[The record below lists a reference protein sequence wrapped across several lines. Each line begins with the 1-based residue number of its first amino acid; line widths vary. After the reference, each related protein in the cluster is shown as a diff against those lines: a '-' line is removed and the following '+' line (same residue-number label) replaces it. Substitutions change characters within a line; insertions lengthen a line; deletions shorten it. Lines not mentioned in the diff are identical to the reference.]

1 MLCAALRLSP
11 TTRIGAV
18 ATGLLAK
25 AIPGASRESVSSHK
39 ASAPYRSV
47 LSRIRRFLIDILA
60 PRSSTRTAIDVREV
74 GKSVS
79 GPEGTLHIL
88 DNVSLTV
95 SEGDSIAIVGASG
108 SGKTTLLGLLA
119 GLDLPSRG
127 SIALSGQDLGQL
139 DEEARAALRAR
150 EVGFVFQSF
159 HLLPALTA
167 EENIALPLELAGRED
182 PARVREVL
190 EAVGLSARARHYPR
204 QLSGGEQQRVALARA
219 FVARPRILFAD
230 EPTGSLD
237 QATGAQISD
246 LLFALNAT
254 SDTTLVLVT
263 HDMTLAQRCHHIYRI
278 DSSRLHAQTGSAA

>member
-1 MLCAALRLSP
+1 M
-11 TTRIGAV
+11 
-18 ATGLLAK
+18 
-25 AIPGASRESVSSHK
+25 
-39 ASAPYRSV
+39 
-47 LSRIRRFLIDILA
+47 
-60 PRSSTRTAIDVREV
+60 
-74 GKSVS
+74 
-79 GPEGTLHIL
+79 
-88 DNVSLTV
+88 SLTV

-127 SIALSGQDLGQL
+127 SIALAGQDLGQL

-150 EVGFVFQSF
+150 DVGFVFQSF

-167 EENIALPLELAGRED
+167 EENIALPLDLAGRED

-254 SDTTLVLVT
+254 SDTTLMLVT
-263 HDMTLAQRCHHIYRI
+263 HDMTLAQRCRHIYRI
-278 DSSRLHAQTGSAA
+278 DSGRLHAQTGPAA

>member
-1 MLCAALRLSP
+1 M
-11 TTRIGAV
+11 
-18 ATGLLAK
+18 
-25 AIPGASRESVSSHK
+25 
-39 ASAPYRSV
+39 
-47 LSRIRRFLIDILA
+47 
-60 PRSSTRTAIDVREV
+60 
-74 GKSVS
+74 
-79 GPEGTLHIL
+79 
-88 DNVSLTV
+88 TV

-127 SIALSGQDLGQL
+127 SIALSGQELGQL

-219 FVARPRILFAD
+219 FVAKPRILFAD

-263 HDMTLAQRCHHIYRI
+263 HDMTLAQRCNHIYRI
-278 DSSRLHAQTGSAA
+278 DSGRLHAQPGSAA

>member
-1 MLCAALRLSP
+1 M
-11 TTRIGAV
+11 TVHEG
-18 ATGLLAK
+18 
-25 AIPGASRESVSSHK
+25 ESV
-39 ASAPYRSV
+39 
-47 LSRIRRFLIDILA
+47 
-60 PRSSTRTAIDVREV
+60 
-74 GKSVS
+74 
-79 GPEGTLHIL
+79 
-88 DNVSLTV
+88 
-95 SEGDSIAIVGASG
+95 AIVGASG

-119 GLDLPSRG
+119 GLDLPSHG
-127 SIALSGQDLGQL
+127 SIALAGADLNTL
-139 DEEARAALRAR
+139 DEEARAQLRAR

-182 PARVREVL
+182 AARVREVL
-190 EAVGLSARARHYPR
+190 QQVGLGHRARHYPR

-237 QATGAQISD
+237 QATGQQISD

-263 HDMTLAQRCHHIYRI
+263 HDLRLAQRCERIYQL
-278 DSSRLHAQTGSAA
+278 DGGRLADTVAGVGA

>member
-1 MLCAALRLSP
+1 M
-11 TTRIGAV
+11 
-18 ATGLLAK
+18 
-25 AIPGASRESVSSHK
+25 H
-39 ASAPYRSV
+39 
-47 LSRIRRFLIDILA
+47 
-60 PRSSTRTAIDVREV
+60 
-74 GKSVS
+74 
-79 GPEGTLHIL
+79 GPEGEVHIL
-88 DNVSLTV
+88 DNITLTV
-95 SEGDSIAIVGASG
+95 HEGTSVAIVGASG

-127 SIALSGQDLGQL
+127 GITLAGQSLGAL
-139 DEEARAALRAR
+139 DEEARAQLRAR

-190 EAVGLSARARHYPR
+190 EQVGLGHRARHYPR

-237 QATGAQISD
+237 QATGQQISD

-263 HDMTLAQRCHHIYRI
+263 HDLRLAQRCERIYQL
-278 DSSRLHAQTGSAA
+278 DGGRLADTVAGVGA

>member
-1 MLCAALRLSP
+1 M
-11 TTRIGAV
+11 
-18 ATGLLAK
+18 
-25 AIPGASRESVSSHK
+25 
-39 ASAPYRSV
+39 
-47 LSRIRRFLIDILA
+47 
-60 PRSSTRTAIDVREV
+60 
-74 GKSVS
+74 
-79 GPEGTLHIL
+79 L

-246 LLFALNAT
+246 LLFTLNAT

-263 HDMTLAQRCHHIYRI
+263 HDMSLAQRCRHIYRI
-278 DSSRLHAQTGSAA
+278 DSGRLHAQTGPAA